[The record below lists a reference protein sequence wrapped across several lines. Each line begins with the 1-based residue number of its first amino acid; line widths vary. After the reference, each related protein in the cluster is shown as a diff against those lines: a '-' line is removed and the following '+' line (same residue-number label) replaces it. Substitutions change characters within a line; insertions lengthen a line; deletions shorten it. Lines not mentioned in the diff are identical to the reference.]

1 MTSFTCP
8 ECGKTVDGDYSL
20 SYHRK
25 VAHNVQP
32 GRPHSLELED
42 ALGKMKGTLAA
53 GIACA
58 AVTVL
63 LAVLQAE
70 GFGPLS
76 LIDAAIILGLSV
88 GVYKK
93 STACAV
99 ALFAA
104 WIVEK
109 GVQWYSNP
117 GTLVGF
123 PVAALIGYFFFQGIV
138 GTRRYARLTRSA
150 LPDAVPLGPGEP
162 RSGYGGDGGF

>member
-8 ECGKTVDGDYSL
+8 ECGKTVDGDFTL

-32 GRPHSLELED
+32 GQLHSPELED
-42 ALGKMKGTLAA
+42 AAGKMKGTLAA
-53 GIACA
+53 GIVSA

-63 LAVLQAE
+63 QVE
-70 GFGPLS
+70 GVGPLS

-99 ALFAA
+99 ALFAV

-109 GVQWYSNP
+109 LVQWYSSP
-117 GTLVGF
+117 GTLIGL
-123 PVAALIGYFFFQGIV
+123 PVAVLIGYFFFQGIV
-138 GTRRYARLTRSA
+138 GTRRYVRLNRAAR
-150 LPDAVPLGPGEP
+150 PDVVPLGPGEP
-162 RSGYGGDGGF
+162 RSGFQGGGRF